1 MTIINHVTSRFWLAA
16 VLLLLAPVTYA
27 EEKPFTVAILMF
39 DEVQIIDFAAP
50 YEVFGQADYDVFT
63 VSESGE
69 SITTALGLSVTP
81 RYSFKTMPQADAIL
95 VPGGDTHEVMADK
108 EVQHWLQAMQNQNKY
123 ILSVCT
129 GSHILA
135 ESGLLDNKSATT
147 FHGAMDA
154 FEKNYPAITVLREKR
169 FVDNG
174 KVITS
179 AGLSSG
185 IDASLHLVSEVS
197 GEEKARSVALH
208 IEYDWDPDG
217 GFVRAVM
224 ADQYFPDNQY
234 DWPEGIRFERLYSF
248 GDTADWK
255 TAYTA
260 KTPVSAAELQQRYKD
275 AMAVHDDWEAVTK
288 SSPGM
293 MRWRGINAMR
303 EWTHQVSVVPE
314 EAPDTYTI
322 LLEMHHTPVE

>member
-1 MTIINHVTSRFWLAA
+1 MTLLKTAMRRFCLAVT
-16 VLLLLAPVTYA
+16 LLLTAPVSYA
-27 EEKPFTVAILMF
+27 EKPFTVAILMF

-50 YEVFGQADYDVFT
+50 YEVFGQADYEVFT
-63 VSESGE
+63 VSETGE
-69 SITTALGLSVTP
+69 TVTTAMGLSVNP
-81 RYSFKTMPQADAIL
+81 QHSFKTMPEADAIL
-95 VPGGDTHEVMADK
+95 VPGGDTHDVMHDK
-108 EVQHWLQAMQNQNKY
+108 EVQQWLQTMQGKVTH

-135 ESGLLDNKSATT
+135 ESGLLDDKSATT
-147 FHGAMDA
+147 FHGAMNS
-154 FEKNYPAITVLREKR
+154 FEKDYPAITVLRDKR

-224 ADQYFPDNQY
+224 ADRYYPDNHY
-234 DWPEGIRFERLYSF
+234 DWPEGIMFEREYSF
-248 GDTADWK
+248 GDETDWNTAF
-255 TAYTA
+255 TAIT
-260 KTPVSAAELQQRYKD
+260 SASASELQQRYRN
-275 AMAVHDDWEAVTK
+275 AMSVHDDWQEVVANV
-288 SSPGM
+288 PGL
-293 MRWRGINAMR
+293 MRWRGQADMSGWVH
-303 EWTHQVSVVPE
+303 EVSVMP
-314 EAPDTYTI
+314 ATPSDTYTI
-322 LLEMHHTPVE
+322 SLEMHKAQTE